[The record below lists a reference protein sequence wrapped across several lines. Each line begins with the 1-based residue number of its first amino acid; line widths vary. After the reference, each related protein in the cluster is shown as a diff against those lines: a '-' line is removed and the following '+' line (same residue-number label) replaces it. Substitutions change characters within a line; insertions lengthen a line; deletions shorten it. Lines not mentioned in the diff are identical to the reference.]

1 MSSPAMKRIVCL
13 ANSRMPGGHCIAG
26 RELWADGRPGPWVRP
41 VSGRK
46 NEGVATSESRYE
58 DGNTPCL
65 LDVMDVPVLTAQPK
79 DHQREN
85 WLLDLNHRWQRVQRV
100 EPNQLTQL
108 CDPAAPLW
116 TNAHC
121 SSNGRNDRV
130 PSSIAHS
137 FDSSLRL
144 IRVDSL
150 VLSVSAPWEN
160 FGSQKRIVQGRFT
173 YGGTDYWL
181 RVTDPVYELHYL
193 LRRNGDYPV
202 GECFITVSLGGP
214 YKEYSYKLIAAV
226 IEP

>member
-1 MSSPAMKRIVCL
+1 MSFPAMKRIVCL
-13 ANSRMPGGHCIAG
+13 SNSRKWSGRCIAG
-26 RELWADGRPGPWVRP
+26 KESLGNGRFGAWVRP
-41 VSGRK
+41 VSARE
-46 NEGVATSESRYE
+46 NEEVSEDERQYE
-58 DGNTPCL
+58 DGSDPRV
-65 LDVMDVPVLTAQPK
+65 LDVIDVPVLNAQPK
-79 DHQREN
+79 TYQQEN
-85 WLLDLNHRWQRVQRV
+85 WLLDPDRCWRRVQRV
-100 EPNQLTQL
+100 EPNQLTGFL
-108 CDPAAPLW
+108 DPAAPLW
-116 TNAHC
+116 IDAH
-121 SSNGRNDRV
+121 SSFNGRNDRV